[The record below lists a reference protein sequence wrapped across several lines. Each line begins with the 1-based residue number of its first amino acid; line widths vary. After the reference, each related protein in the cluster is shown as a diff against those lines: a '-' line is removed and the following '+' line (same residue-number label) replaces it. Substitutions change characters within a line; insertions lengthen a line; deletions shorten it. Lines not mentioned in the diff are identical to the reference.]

1 MKKNDGNELAKS
13 VSDRIRFSPCSPCL
27 EARSHYLRMPEQDQI
42 KVRSI
47 HTKIPVAYVE
57 SRGSE
62 ILAFEKTDDVTANW
76 SEALSDGLSWWPC
89 CTPSLQRLL
98 SGEDCHDSFEM
109 PKDKHENNDVRRTYT
124 LMSPE
129 DVANGK
135 KSKWTEL
142 EITATIRNL
151 SPSLWRLDFLTALFL
166 NDNHL
171 TKIPPEISKLAQL
184 KHLDLSSNKL
194 RSLPC
199 ELGDLVTL
207 RELLLCNNSLRLL
220 PNELGK
226 LFQLQTLGLQGNPL
240 PQDVLTINEEKN
252 GTAKLLGYMLD
263 NLAGK

>member
-1 MKKNDGNELAKS
+1 
-13 VSDRIRFSPCSPCL
+13 
-27 EARSHYLRMPEQDQI
+27 
-42 KVRSI
+42 
-47 HTKIPVAYVE
+47 
-57 SRGSE
+57 
-62 ILAFEKTDDVTANW
+62 
-76 SEALSDGLSWWPC
+76 
-89 CTPSLQRLL
+89 
-98 SGEDCHDSFEM
+98 M
-109 PKDKHENNDVRRTYT
+109 PKDKHENNDVRRNYT

-184 KHLDLSSNKL
+184 KQLDLSSNKL
-194 RSLPC
+194 RSLPS

>member
-1 MKKNDGNELAKS
+1 
-13 VSDRIRFSPCSPCL
+13 
-27 EARSHYLRMPEQDQI
+27 
-42 KVRSI
+42 
-47 HTKIPVAYVE
+47 
-57 SRGSE
+57 
-62 ILAFEKTDDVTANW
+62 
-76 SEALSDGLSWWPC
+76 
-89 CTPSLQRLL
+89 
-98 SGEDCHDSFEM
+98 M
-109 PKDKHENNDVRRTYT
+109 PKEKHENNDVRRSYT

-151 SPSLWRLDFLTALFL
+151 SPTLWQLDFLTALFL
-166 NDNHL
+166 NDNNL

-194 RSLPC
+194 RSLPS

-207 RELLLCNNSLRLL
+207 RELLLCNNNLRIL

-240 PQDVLTINEEKN
+240 PQDILSINGEQN
-252 GTAKLLGYMLD
+252 GTAKLLSLMLD
-263 NLAGK
+263 NLTGKFNRAHENESLWCQF